1 MNLKKLPDAEFEVMQ
16 AIWQSDPPV
25 TSNMLIKVLERD
37 SGKVWKPQTVHTLL
51 GRLSDKGFLSSEK
64 NGKERLFFPL
74 VGREEYLQFETQ
86 SFVKQY
92 HGGNRLNLINALY
105 QGETL
110 SENDVEELMEWVDRR
125 RNEK

>member
-25 TSNMLIKVLERD
+25 TSNMLIEVLERD

-51 GRLSDKGFLSSEK
+51 GRLWNKGFLSSEK

-86 SFVKQY
+86 NFVKQY